1 MLRRG
6 HRQSCGNDPKLSF
19 AQLWD
24 RRQSKS
30 DCQHSVRSFLHPR
43 PCPRGTQPL
52 SPCKCTTLVYF
63 HSQVGRILC
72 IRIEARGRRNHSS
85 FVGRPEKSCGF
96 VRFGSGGAHRNALY
110 SRHPAGNPNNSSFT
124 FDICGELQDNQ
135 LLKTHTPKKMT
146 QRFHS

>member
-85 FVGRPEKSCGF
+85 FVGRPEKAAVLCDLEVVELIEMHCTLVIPLATPITLHSLLIF
-96 VRFGSGGAHRNALY
+96 VVNCRTI
-110 SRHPAGNPNNSSFT
+110 SF
-124 FDICGELQDNQ
+124 
-135 LLKTHTPKKMT
+135 
-146 QRFHS
+146 